1 MKLLEKLFSVNDLP
15 ISIYGNAVDLT
26 ITVPFIVTLLSVTSQ
41 NFNVCKIVWQG

>member
-26 ITVPFIVTLLSVTSQ
+26 ITPFIVTLLSGTS
-41 NFNVCKIVWQG
+41 